1 MKDSDLSTTAAR
13 DAARIVWF
21 KRYPAKQTLIAFLL
35 ALLATTAFSID
46 PAPVSSNAVL
56 AIDPKATGALYVC
69 YEVLL
74 SFAGHTDAVM
84 LLALACL
91 LTLPFRYVFF
101 GRGDAWRPSVVLP
114 SLFFAVCMVFG
125 RSYDLTDSAEIVLG
139 DKARIICAWIGGVGW
154 MLLAVV
160 AFYLAF
166 ECLDWLSSR
175 RIPFSE
181 AHFGRVWR
189 VAHAAL
195 SVHPFAGPFLVL
207 MIAWAPTLIASLPGL
222 FMGDTGAQIR
232 QWFNYPN
239 GTSDYLRLLNPN
251 VLLNGHHPVVHT
263 AIIGSCVQL
272 GLSLFNSANAGLAIY
287 TCTQFVITA
296 ACMAYSISSLRKL
309 GVSLPVRGVILLFF
323 VFMPMFS
330 NYAALLTKDVLFAD
344 AFLVLLVQTVKLV
357 ACGLPHRYA
366 NAERAG
372 DPRPVLFAR
381 HDWLLLAL
389 GAMGST
395 FLRNGGL
402 VFPLAACV
410 IAAAFCA
417 WDAHVVHRAAKQTGA
432 APSGAIPRFRWVGV
446 LAVLA
451 LCLAS
456 NMYFTKVFMPAHDIT
471 PGSKREILSIPFQ
484 QTARFVQKHD
494 GLNSGVN
501 PTVKED
507 GTIVEAPCD
516 GLVTDEER
524 AVIDRVLKY
533 DNLGRRYNPN
543 KSDAVK
549 NCFNEC
555 ASQEDIKAYF
565 EVWAQMF
572 KKDPECYIS
581 ALINNYYGYFYPSA
595 RDAWVYSTARSAE
608 IMARPDN
615 LKYFDFHPVDSKV
628 VRWCDHL
635 SNLYRVAVQRV
646 PFISLT
652 MSSATYVWIMI
663 AVVVYLLR
671 RHSWRGLA
679 IWVPLLGVLA
689 VCLIGPCNG
698 STYMRYLYPVIV
710 CMPFAIGATITRGD
724 LLWS

>member
-1 MKDSDLSTTAAR
+1 M
-13 DAARIVWF
+13 
-21 KRYPAKQTLIAFLL
+21 L

-56 AIDPKATGALYVC
+56 AIDPKASGMLYVC

-101 GRGDAWRPSVVLP
+101 GRGDTWRPSIILP

-139 DKARIICAWIGGVGW
+139 DKARIICAWIGGAGW
-154 MLLAVV
+154 MLLAIV

-181 AHFGRVWR
+181 AHFGRIWR
-189 VAHAAL
+189 GSRRTLGPSLCRALPGAYDCLGAHA
-195 SVHPFAGPFLVL
+195 HRFAARP
-207 MIAWAPTLIASLPGL
+207 

-272 GLSLFNSANAGLAIY
+272 GLSLFNSANASLIIY

-323 VFMPMFS
+323 AFMPMFS

-357 ACGLPHRYA
+357 ACGLPRRDA
-366 NAERAG
+366 NVERAG
-372 DPRPVLFAR
+372 EKAPVLFAR

-402 VFPLAACV
+402 VFP
-410 IAAAFCA
+410 
-417 WDAHVVHRAAKQTGA
+417 
-432 APSGAIPRFRWVGV
+432 
-446 LAVLA
+446 
-451 LCLAS
+451 
-456 NMYFTKVFMPAHDIT
+456 
-471 PGSKREILSIPFQ
+471 
-484 QTARFVQKHD
+484 
-494 GLNSGVN
+494 
-501 PTVKED
+501 
-507 GTIVEAPCD
+507 
-516 GLVTDEER
+516 
-524 AVIDRVLKY
+524 
-533 DNLGRRYNPN
+533 
-543 KSDAVK
+543 
-549 NCFNEC
+549 
-555 ASQEDIKAYF
+555 
-565 EVWAQMF
+565 
-572 KKDPECYIS
+572 
-581 ALINNYYGYFYPSA
+581 
-595 RDAWVYSTARSAE
+595 
-608 IMARPDN
+608 
-615 LKYFDFHPVDSKV
+615 
-628 VRWCDHL
+628 
-635 SNLYRVAVQRV
+635 
-646 PFISLT
+646 
-652 MSSATYVWIMI
+652 
-663 AVVVYLLR
+663 R
-671 RHSWRGLA
+671 RHA
-679 IWVPLLGVLA
+679 
-689 VCLIGPCNG
+689 
-698 STYMRYLYPVIV
+698 
-710 CMPFAIGATITRGD
+710 
-724 LLWS
+724 